1 MLMDSECAPLIPNLV
16 RNHFS
21 ALAALNQLSK
31 KRPALVDRVIM
42 RLKSQGSREE
52 GGEAEAGDVPYKVA
66 PRREGRRGGRP
77 PKGGRPAGARIWG
90 GDGRAASR
98 PPRAPQR
105 GHPDPIRTARARAI
119 RLPSSERSSS
129 SFPNGARDAGTAP
142 SLS

>member
-1 MLMDSECAPLIPNLV
+1 MATKAYLALGKDGYDVFRDANMLMDSECAPLIPNLV

-66 PRREGRRGGRP
+66 PRLEGRIV
-77 PKGGRPAGARIWG
+77 RIV
-90 GDGRAASR
+90 DQA
-98 PPRAPQR
+98 Q
-105 GHPDPIRTARARAI
+105 PDA
-119 RLPSSERSSS
+119 
-129 SFPNGARDAGTAP
+129 
-142 SLS
+142 